1 MLLGFVFLLNG
12 VLSSEEKLLEYYR
25 ESCWLSPKVRVET
38 KNGLRGIFANEKIED
53 GELLMSS
60 RKGCKICWEDALVEF
75 PVLGYY
81 VPLVSSENWKL
92 WFVFLFFSVFFSS
105 RAFEIGRNA
114 CCVYRLWRPD
124 AHVLYDSGSRNTFC
138 SVTSKR
144 HKWSSIY
151 WADHK

>member
-1 MLLGFVFLLNG
+1 MILGLLFSLNG

-60 RKGCKICWEDALVEF
+60 RKGCKICWEDVLVKF

-81 VPLVSSENWKL
+81 VPLVWSEN
-92 WFVFLFFSVFFSS
+92 
-105 RAFEIGRNA
+105 
-114 CCVYRLWRPD
+114 
-124 AHVLYDSGSRNTFC
+124 
-138 SVTSKR
+138 
-144 HKWSSIY
+144 
-151 WADHK
+151 